1 MPFSLL
7 ARIVA
12 VLAIIAFIAGG
23 LWKVRHG
30 GIVDGRA
37 EVQAKWDADK
47 AEQAAAALK
56 AKEAAQQKERELQE
70 AADRLRR
77 AKDAEIRDLNV
88 RVGELANRL
97 RNRPDRPA
105 DAPAG
110 AASGARPGGCTGAE
124 LYRSDGEFLV
134 RLAADA
140 DRVRLALRQ
149 CQAQYEKAR
158 DAVK

>member
-12 VLAIIAFIAGG
+12 MLAIAALIAGG
-23 LWKVRHG
+23 LWKVRHS
-30 GIVDGRA
+30 GIADGRA
-37 EVQAKWDADK
+37 EVQAEWNADK
-47 AEQAAAALK
+47 AQRAAALAA
-56 AKEAAQQKERELQE
+56 AKDAAQQKERELQE
-70 AADRLRR
+70 AADKLRR
-77 AKDAEIRDLNV
+77 TKDAEIRDLNV
-88 RVGELANRL
+88 RVSELASRL

-140 DRVRLALRQ
+140 DRVRLALRA

-158 DAVK
+158 ESMK

>member
-12 VLAIIAFIAGG
+12 LLAIAALIAGG
-23 LWKVRHG
+23 IWKIRHS
-30 GIVDGRA
+30 GIADGRA
-37 EVQAKWDADK
+37 EVQAEWNADK
-47 AEQAAAALK
+47 AQRATALAAA
-56 AKEAAQQKERELQE
+56 KEEAQQKERELQE
-70 AADRLRR
+70 AADKLRR
-77 AKDAEIRDLNV
+77 TKDAEIRDLNV
-88 RVGELANRL
+88 RVGELASRL